1 MPEKSVYTLEDFDFG
16 LPEELIAQYPEERR
30 EESRL
35 FVLHRRE
42 RLFEDRRFF
51 EIVEYLRRGDVLVFN
66 DTKVIPARISLKRAT
81 GGKAEM
87 VLARRIDET
96 RWLAL
101 CSRTRRIKTGD
112 RLVSAVDPSVT
123 VVVIARREDCLEIAS
138 DPVLDEEVLKRIGE
152 VPLPPYIRRPFTRL
166 DEERYQTVYARR
178 SGAAAAPTAGLHF
191 SPSLLRSIDD
201 MGVES
206 VALTLFVSW
215 GTFQPVR
222 EMDITRHRMHK
233 EEYQLAEESAL
244 RLNTARREGRRIIA
258 VGTTA
263 LRVLETTFRRGENIP
278 GAGET
283 DLFIYPPRRIASADA
298 LITNFHT
305 PRSTLLMLVAA
316 FAGYDLIMEAYQA
329 AVRNRYRF
337 FSYGDAMV
345 VL

>member
-1 MPEKSVYTLEDFDFG
+1 MSEKSVYTLEDFDFG
-16 LPEELIAQYPEERR
+16 LPEELIAQYPVEKR
-30 EESRL
+30 EKSRL

-51 EIVEYLRRGDVLVFN
+51 EIVEYLRGGDVLVFN
-66 DTKVIPARISLKRAT
+66 DAKVIPARISLNRAT
-81 GGKAEM
+81 GGRVEM

-123 VVVIARREDCLEIAS
+123 VVVIARREDFLEVAA
-138 DPVLDEEVLKRIGE
+138 DPVLDEDVLKRIGE

-191 SPSLLRSIDD
+191 SSSLLRSMDD
-201 MGVES
+201 MGVERA
-206 VALTLFVSW
+206 ALTLFVSW

-222 EMDITRHRMHK
+222 EMDISRHRMHN
-233 EEYQLAEESAL
+233 EEYHLPEDSAL
-244 RLNTARREGRRIIA
+244 RVNAARREGRRIIA

-263 LRVLETTFRRGENIP
+263 LRVLESTFRHGENIP

-283 DLFIYPPRRIASADA
+283 DLFVYPPRHVASVDG

-316 FAGYDLIMEAYQA
+316 FTGYELTMEAYET

-337 FSYGDAMV
+337 FSYGDAMM

>member
-1 MPEKSVYTLEDFDFG
+1 
-16 LPEELIAQYPEERR
+16 
-30 EESRL
+30 
-35 FVLHRRE
+35 
-42 RLFEDRRFF
+42 
-51 EIVEYLRRGDVLVFN
+51 
-66 DTKVIPARISLKRAT
+66 
-81 GGKAEM
+81 
-87 VLARRIDET
+87 
-96 RWLAL
+96 
-101 CSRTRRIKTGD
+101 
-112 RLVSAVDPSVT
+112 
-123 VVVIARREDCLEIAS
+123 
-138 DPVLDEEVLKRIGE
+138 
-152 VPLPPYIRRPFTRL
+152 
-166 DEERYQTVYARR
+166 
-178 SGAAAAPTAGLHF
+178 
-191 SPSLLRSIDD
+191 